1 MLKVIATV
9 AFLILSVMQAKAQ
22 ETLLTIGTAGNV
34 TATNSP
40 AGSVSG
46 QTVSTAEID
55 SRLRN
60 VAPGLFGQNFTRDK
74 ANNGFADFANF
85 KNGLA
90 LSLTQAIQTAEPSIQ
105 ITSLTINTT
114 TLNLRLA
121 QQTNSVS
128 AQLGTISASAAG
140 RKNVGVP
147 LFCNSATLSF
157 SLDNIMVRGDYNFIS
172 GDVSNASA
180 DFAVNNVNFGC
191 TGLLSF
197 LPNLLFSI
205 GGVDGLIAAAIK
217 NEAMNRLEFVNMK
230 RLFSL
235 ADFANGLNYFRNE
248 TPVTVVAN
256 QAISIFKELVNDAA
270 INTPGIV
277 LDFRVEFAQSA
288 ASLNKIGIFASSSAP
303 SAQLP
308 PAGDRLIFSLP
319 PNSSGVDIYA
329 RDAFNQN
336 NWTYLGFA
344 QSSPVYFSSLPRFS
358 AAFPIYIVT
367 SRSSIIPGLNSFPAQ
382 TKESNGA
389 GVGAGR
395 K

>member
-74 ANNGFADFANF
+74 ANNAFADFANF

-157 SLDNIMVRGDYNFIS
+157 SLDNIMIITSLVVTLAMPPPIS
-172 GDVSNASA
+172 
-180 DFAVNNVNFGC
+180 
-191 TGLLSF
+191 LS
-197 LPNLLFSI
+197 I
-205 GGVDGLIAAAIK
+205 
-217 NEAMNRLEFVNMK
+217 
-230 RLFSL
+230 
-235 ADFANGLNYFRNE
+235 
-248 TPVTVVAN
+248 T
-256 QAISIFKELVNDAA
+256 
-270 INTPGIV
+270 
-277 LDFRVEFAQSA
+277 
-288 ASLNKIGIFASSSAP
+288 
-303 SAQLP
+303 
-308 PAGDRLIFSLP
+308 
-319 PNSSGVDIYA
+319 
-329 RDAFNQN
+329 
-336 NWTYLGFA
+336 
-344 QSSPVYFSSLPRFS
+344 
-358 AAFPIYIVT
+358 
-367 SRSSIIPGLNSFPAQ
+367 
-382 TKESNGA
+382 
-389 GVGAGR
+389 
-395 K
+395 